1 MYCFV
6 NDHFGRKA
14 SFSCVVVYVFSRFG
28 LSLGYNSSSASTKQ
42 VISSAN
48 DMGIGSA
55 AALKLMSQSFID
67 KNVHL
72 QSFGSKNVTFFRICI
87 QSRDE
92 GNVLQGRFTLM

>member
-14 SFSCVVVYVFSRFG
+14 SFSCVAVYVFSRFR
-28 LSLGYNSSSASTKQ
+28 LSLGYTIVVLQALNYI

-48 DMGIGSA
+48 DMGIGA
-55 AALKLMSQSFID
+55 ASKLMSQSFID

-72 QSFGSKNVTFFRICI
+72 QSFGSKNVTLFEICI
-87 QSRDE
+87 QPKDE
-92 GNVLQGRFTLM
+92 ENVLEERFTLM

>member
-28 LSLGYNSSSASTKQ
+28 LSFGYNSSSASTKQ

-48 DMGIGSA
+48 DMGIGA
-55 AALKLMSQSFID
+55 AAFKLMWQSFID

-72 QSFGSKNVTFFRICI
+72 QSFGSKNVTFFKICI
-87 QSRDE
+87 QPKDE
-92 GNVLQGRFTLM
+92 GNVLQERFTLI